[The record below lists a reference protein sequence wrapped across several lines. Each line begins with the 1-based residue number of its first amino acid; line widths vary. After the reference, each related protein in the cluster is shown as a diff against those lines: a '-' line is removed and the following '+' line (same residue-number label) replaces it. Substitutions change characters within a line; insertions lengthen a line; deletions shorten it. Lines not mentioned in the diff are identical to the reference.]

1 MQILYTG
8 SPSSSPTTGELPS
21 PVAAILWWSGTRKT
35 GSSRLPPVRG
45 GGRRGGG
52 GAGGKAAEVE
62 VGACIDTRSVI
73 GDSFYVGVEAAR
85 WRSISWFGYLIWI
98 FTIVDSL
105 SMVSVEKGPTRL
117 HKLFSIL
124 SLWRVSFSG
133 LSPPRWASMES
144 SLTI

>member
-1 MQILYTG
+1 M
-8 SPSSSPTTGELPS
+8 
-21 PVAAILWWSGTRKT
+21 AAILWWSGTRKT

-45 GGRRGGG
+45 GGRATGGG
-52 GAGGKAAEVE
+52 GAGGKAVEVE
-62 VGACIDTRSVI
+62 VGVCIDTRSVI
-73 GDSFYVGVEAAR
+73 EDSFYVGVEAAR
-85 WRSISWFGYLIWI
+85 WRSIPWFGYLIWI

-105 SMVSVEKGPTRL
+105 SMVSVEKGPTRSPSQL

>member
-1 MQILYTG
+1 VEAERQ
-8 SPSSSPTTGELPS
+8 
-21 PVAAILWWSGTRKT
+21 
-35 GSSRLPPVRG
+35 
-45 GGRRGGG
+45 GGG
-52 GAGGKAAEVE
+52 GAGGKAVEVE
-62 VGACIDTRSVI
+62 VGVCIDTRSVI
-73 GDSFYVGVEAAR
+73 EDSFYVGVEAAR
-85 WRSISWFGYLIWI
+85 WRSIPWFGYLIWI

-105 SMVSVEKGPTRL
+105 SMVSVEKGPTRSPSQL